1 MTRAYV
7 VCCNKACHSWLWTDR
22 CSKHTHCNL
31 CNTPWAKSI
40 AVSGQ
45 AASQKGHWPSVWES
59 ARWKAPKIR
68 RSKVQPPPGL
78 DARTAWPAEVLEAFK
93 AHWGSFDS
101 KLQATL
107 KSHGIHCSPEPKSE
121 PDLKEA
127 CKQQFSALPESIQ
140 KLLQEPKQELTYG
153 QAVSDLN
160 RRFKAETS
168 ALRDLVQQ
176 SVSLQARIDKAKQ
189 TYEELLRSMQSLTDQ
204 LSAKQA
210 EVEDLQK
217 QLQTKLGEI
226 EAKPAE
232 PPVEDPKAF
241 EAFFEAMSRAGVQL
255 EAEALQRVRAQ
266 LAIAPALD
274 SRGRPVL
281 PTPPAQLPGV
291 DKDHHMQGAGSPKV
305 VQKERSRSPRAKDGQ
320 HQG

>member
-22 CSKHTHCNL
+22 CSKHTHCSQ

-45 AASQKGHWPSVWES
+45 AVPSKSHWPSVWES
-59 ARWKAPKIR
+59 ASWRAPKPR
-68 RSKVQPPPGL
+68 RPRVQPPPGL
-78 DARTAWPAEVLEAFK
+78 DIKAWPAEVLDALKE
-93 AHWGSFDS
+93 HWGSFDG

-107 KSHGIHCSPEPKSE
+107 KSHGLHTSKASQAE
-121 PDLKEA
+121 PDLKEI
-127 CKQQFSALPESIQ
+127 CKQHLEALPESIQ
-140 KLLQEPKQELTYG
+140 KLVQEPKQEPTYG

-160 RRFKAETS
+160 RRFKAETHS
-168 ALRDLVQQ
+168 LRDLVQQ

-189 TYEELLRSMQSLTDQ
+189 TYEELLRNMQSLTDK

-226 EAKPAE
+226 DAKPE
-232 PPVEDPKAF
+232 PPVEDQKAL
-241 EAFFEAMSRAGVQL
+241 EAFFEAMLRAGVKL
-255 EAEALQRVRAQ
+255 DEEEMKRVRAQ
-266 LAIAPALD
+266 LATAPD
-274 SRGRPVL
+274 QEMRGRPAQ
-281 PTPPAQLPGV
+281 PAPPARAQGG
-291 DKDHHMQGAGSPKV
+291 DKDQLMQGAGTPQAS
-305 VQKERSRSPRAKDGQ
+305 QKERSRSPRAKDSQ
-320 HQG
+320 NQG